1 MYANGKKWGIVF
13 RGITNLNLDAKGR
26 LAIPVRY
33 RESFAADN
41 NQLVVTV
48 DIHSRCLA
56 IYPRNTWEKLQKEI
70 DALPST
76 NRMAAY
82 IKRMLIG
89 HATDLTLDAA
99 GRVLI
104 PSELRAYAGLEKACV
119 LAGVGKKFE
128 LWNAEAWSAL
138 SEQFLSEIEGEDL
151 PAALESLS
159 L

>member
-1 MYANGKKWGIVF
+1 MF

-26 LAIPVRY
+26 LAMPARH
-33 RESFAADN
+33 RESLAADN
-41 NQLVVTV
+41 SQLVVTV
-48 DIHSRCLA
+48 DMHSRCLA
-56 IYPRNTWEKLQKEI
+56 IYPRSTWERLEKEI

-89 HATDLTLDAA
+89 HATDVTLDAA

-104 PSELRAYAGLEKACV
+104 PPELRAYAGLEKACV
-119 LAGVGKKFE
+119 LAGMGKKFE
-128 LWNAEAWSAL
+128 LWDAEAWSAL
-138 SEQFLSEIEGEDL
+138 SEQFLSEIEGENL